1 MIKEDLRKY
10 LVRELK
16 EMVQKGII
24 SDFEENDF
32 QLEHPREEKYGDF
45 ATNFALKQAKGENP
59 FDLATKIKEHLKVG
73 AFISK
78 AEVIRPGFINFYFI
92 KKVYLAELYL
102 ILEKRGNYGNLEKGI
117 NKNISIDY
125 LSANPTGPVHIGN
138 ARGIIGFNIA
148 NVLEKSGY
156 KVTKE
161 FWIND
166 IGGQAERFAKTL
178 YYWYQISQGLEAT
191 FPEGGYQGKYY
202 EELSNK
208 VVQSLDKTKLSG
220 LREGEQIEI
229 FRKAGLKLSVE
240 GIKNTTEKIG
250 VHFDK
255 WVSQEFIQ
263 NKFTDEAFEYLKDN
277 GYTQE
282 KEGAVWFTSKDFQD
296 FEDKESVL
304 KKSDEKGTYTYFMDD
319 IAYHWA
325 RLKKEN
331 IDIFV
336 DVLGSNHHGHLPRMK
351 AALKAIG
358 VPENNLKH
366 VLYQYVRLK
375 KGDEITRMAKR
386 EGTYVTADDVLAQI
400 PADVL
405 KFFFL
410 LRAPDSHLDF
420 DLELAKDT
428 SDKNPL
434 YYVQYSLARM
444 HGIKRQA
451 SASDGQAK
459 EIDYKNADLTLLTE
473 PEEISLIKELATFPE
488 IIDEVGEN
496 FQIQRLV
503 FYAID
508 LANGLH
514 SFYEKHRVLNVEE
527 ELSASR
533 LALIEAVTIVMKEV
547 LRLIGVDA
555 PEKM

>member
-1 MIKEDLRKY
+1 MLKEDLRKY
-10 LVRELK
+10 LVKELK
-16 EMVQKGII
+16 EMAQKGII

-32 QLEHPREEKYGDF
+32 QLERPREEKHGDF
-45 ATNFALKQAKGENP
+45 STNFALKQAKDETP
-59 FDLATKIKEHLKVG
+59 FYLATKIKEHLKVG

-78 AEVIRPGFINFYFI
+78 TDVVHPGFINFHFI
-92 KKVYLAELYL
+92 KEVYSGELYS
-102 ILEKRGNYGNLEKGI
+102 ILEKRENYGNLEKGTG
-117 NKNISIDY
+117 KNVSIDY

-138 ARGIIGFNIA
+138 ARGIIGYNIA

-166 IGGQAERFAKTL
+166 IGGQAERFARTL
-178 YYWYQISQGLEAT
+178 YYWYQVGEGIEAT
-191 FPEGGYQGKYY
+191 FPEGGYPGKYY

-208 VVQSLDKTKLSG
+208 VVQPLDKTKLSG
-220 LREGEQIEI
+220 LSEEELIEM
-229 FRKAGLKLSVE
+229 FRKSGLKLSVE
-240 GIKNTTEKIG
+240 GIKNTMEKIG

-263 NKFTDEAFEYLKDN
+263 TRFTDETFEYLN
-277 GYTQE
+277 THGYTQE
-282 KEGAVWFTSKDFQD
+282 KDGAVWFISKDFQD

-304 KKSDEKGTYTYFMDD
+304 KKSDQKGTYTYFMDD

-325 RLKKEN
+325 RFKKEN

-459 EIDYKNADLTLLTE
+459 ETDYKDANLTLLTE
-473 PEEISLIKELATFPE
+473 PEEISLIKKLTAFPE

-496 FQIQRLV
+496 FQIQRLPY
-503 FYAID
+503 YAVD

-533 LALIEAVTIVMKEV
+533 LALLEAVIIVMKEV

>member
-1 MIKEDLRKY
+1 
-10 LVRELK
+10 
-16 EMVQKGII
+16 
-24 SDFEENDF
+24 
-32 QLEHPREEKYGDF
+32 
-45 ATNFALKQAKGENP
+45 
-59 FDLATKIKEHLKVG
+59 
-73 AFISK
+73 
-78 AEVIRPGFINFYFI
+78 
-92 KKVYLAELYL
+92 
-102 ILEKRGNYGNLEKGI
+102 
-117 NKNISIDY
+117 
-125 LSANPTGPVHIGN
+125 
-138 ARGIIGFNIA
+138 
-148 NVLEKSGY
+148 
-156 KVTKE
+156 
-161 FWIND
+161 
-166 IGGQAERFAKTL
+166 
-178 YYWYQISQGLEAT
+178 
-191 FPEGGYQGKYY
+191 
-202 EELSNK
+202 
-208 VVQSLDKTKLSG
+208 
-220 LREGEQIEI
+220 
-229 FRKAGLKLSVE
+229 
-240 GIKNTTEKIG
+240 
-250 VHFDK
+250 
-255 WVSQEFIQ
+255 
-263 NKFTDEAFEYLKDN
+263 
-277 GYTQE
+277 
-282 KEGAVWFTSKDFQD
+282 
-296 FEDKESVL
+296 
-304 KKSDEKGTYTYFMDD
+304 
-319 IAYHWA
+319 
-325 RLKKEN
+325 
-331 IDIFV
+331 
-336 DVLGSNHHGHLPRMK
+336 LPRMK

-459 EIDYKNADLTLLTE
+459 ETDYKDANLTLLTE
-473 PEEISLIKELATFPE
+473 PEEISLIKKLTAFPE

-496 FQIQRLV
+496 FQIQRLPY
-503 FYAID
+503 YAVD

-533 LALIEAVTIVMKEV
+533 LALLEAVIIVMKEV